1 MYANVGKTDFL
12 RFVATEAEYLCICL
26 WGNCASSSV
35 LLLFPLPPPP
45 HPPHLLIDSY
55 SSLYILGIGPVS
67 FKRSAELIP
76 GL

>member
-45 HPPHLLIDSY
+45 TPRTQGLLCHLRL
-55 SSLYILGIGPVS
+55 
-67 FKRSAELIP
+67 KRQ
-76 GL
+76 G